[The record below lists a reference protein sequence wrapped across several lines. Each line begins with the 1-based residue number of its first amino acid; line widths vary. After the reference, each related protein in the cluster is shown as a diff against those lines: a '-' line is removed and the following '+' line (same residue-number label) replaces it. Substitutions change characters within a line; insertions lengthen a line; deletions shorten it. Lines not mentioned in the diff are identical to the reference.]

1 MSSSVH
7 AFSDLTGE
15 GAFTAATYSLVT
27 DVPAFFS
34 LSSHGKIIISFLIL
48 VLQGRN
54 ITDNRGDDAPG
65 KYPEYSDN
73 PGFTL
78 AKVKV

>member
-7 AFSDLTGE
+7 AFSDLTVE
-15 GAFTAATYSLVT
+15 GAFTAATYSLVKN
-27 DVPAFFS
+27 VRAFFS
-34 LSSHGKIIISFLIL
+34 LSGRGKIIISFLIL
-48 VLQGRN
+48 ILQGRN
-54 ITDNRGDDAPG
+54 ITDNPGDDAPG
-65 KYPEYSDN
+65 KYPEYSVN